1 VAFHSG
7 GRVVKVLNLNWLGH
21 QYLKDPV
28 VYYVRVFFLRDVG
41 QAFINA
47 SFNQPGKNG
56 EMLLRCHPAVTLVG
70 HLRPTVLNLARVG
83 AD

>member
-7 GRVVKVLNLNWLGH
+7 GRVVEVLDLNWLGH

-28 VYYVRVFFLRDVG
+28 VYYLRVFFLRDNG

-47 SFNQPGKNG
+47 SVNQPGKNG
-56 EMLLRCHPAVTLVG
+56 EMLLRCHPPVTLIG
-70 HLRPTVLNLARVG
+70 QLRRTVLDLARVG
-83 AD
+83 AY